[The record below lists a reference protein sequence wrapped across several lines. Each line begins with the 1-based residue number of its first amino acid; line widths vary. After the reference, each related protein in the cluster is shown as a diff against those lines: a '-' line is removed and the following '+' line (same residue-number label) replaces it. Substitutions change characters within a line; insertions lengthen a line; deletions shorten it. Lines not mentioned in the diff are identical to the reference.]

1 MSNVVELGQKRTN
14 SVTGR
19 VLVCGGRNYNDKRRV
34 FETLDLLDIENR
46 ITLIIEGGASGA
58 DSLGRDWAQARYKPV
73 LTVYADWVS
82 LGPKAGPIRNKEMLE
97 WNPDYVVAFP
107 GGIGT
112 ANMIK
117 LAKEAGI
124 NVMEI
129 GDE

>member
-1 MSNVVELGQKRTN
+1 MSNVVTIGQKHTDN
-14 SVTGR
+14 TLGR
-19 VLVCGGRNYNDKRRV
+19 VLVCGGRSYNDKRRV
-34 FETLDLLDIENR
+34 FEELDTIDATSRINLL
-46 ITLIIEGGASGA
+46 IEGGASGA
-58 DSLGRDWAQARYKPV
+58 DSLARDWAQARRRPV
-73 LTVYADWVS
+73 LTCYADWVS

-112 ANMIK
+112 ANMVK

-129 GDE
+129 SNE